1 MKVAYFSPFP
11 PERSGI
17 ADYSA
22 HLLPAL
28 ERRMRVRV
36 ARRGARRPPFRTDV
50 ALYHIGNN
58 PEVHDWIVRALRRR
72 PGVVVLHE
80 YVLHHL
86 VAGMTLGKGDPAGYL
101 DAMEREAGPVGRLLA
116 HGVVDGILP
125 PLWVSRAAEFPL
137 AGWILD
143 AAQGLIV
150 HSHYVE
156 KRAREA
162 GYGGP
167 IWRIPMPA
175 WPVPETLAEAGLRTE
190 RRPLV
195 GCFGFLNP
203 DKRIPELL
211 QAFAVLR
218 RKFPNALL
226 VLAGTVAPSIDLETR
241 AEKLGLTLGS
251 DMLNLGFVDE
261 ARLWALIGECDVC
274 VSLRGPTMGETS
286 AMALQVLAL
295 GKPLVV
301 SDVGWFSELPGSVAV
316 KVPVGEGEV
325 ELLAAALELLADDAA
340 LRGRLGEEARAYAQA
355 AHDLDTVA
363 ELYAAALEEAA
374 GGQQVRDAV
383 IGGIATAAHE
393 VGLAEDDPE
402 LASIGARAKELG
414 LGD

>member
-28 ERRMRVRV
+28 ERRIRVRV

-162 GYGGP
+162 RYEGP

-175 WPVPETLAEAGLRTE
+175 WPVPEALVEAGLPTG
-190 RRPLV
+190 RRPIV

-203 DKRIPELL
+203 DKRVPELL
-211 QAFAVLR
+211 QAFALLR
-218 RKFPNALL
+218 RKFPDALL

-251 DMLNLGFVDE
+251 DVLSLGFVDE

-325 ELLAAALELLADDAA
+325 ELLAAALELLADDAG
-340 LRGRLGEEARAYAQA
+340 LRNRLGEEARAYARA
-355 AHDLDTVA
+355 AHDLDAVA

-374 GGQQVRDAV
+374 GGEKVRDAV
-383 IGGIATAAHE
+383 LGGIAAAAHE

-414 LGD
+414 LGG